1 MNNGMNFDP
10 MTGQPLYQGGGTND
24 INNQPVMN
32 NQGMN
37 TTIQQ
42 PARQD
47 VNGVQGVEN
56 IQMNVPVEPLPQEQ
70 IQPQVQPQPQIQPQ
84 IQPQVQPQVQ
94 PQPIIQQANN
104 DSTNINSANSIQQQM
119 QSIPTV
125 DQNRQD
131 FINNTQAENTV
142 NKKEKKSGPN
152 VVFIVILFVIIFAAI
167 FFLFPYLLENL

>member
-37 TTIQQ
+37 TTIEQ

-56 IQMNVPVEPLPQEQ
+56 LQMNVPVQPL
-70 IQPQVQPQPQIQPQ
+70 PQVQPQPQMQPQ
-84 IQPQVQPQVQ
+84 IQPQVQ